1 MTQELTTMP
10 DQGPAP
16 APFGQGRALATSV
29 NAGAVSIESDRA
41 IAEAQG
47 QLTLAKRFPRDLMAA
62 HAELM
67 MACKSMSFATIA
79 FYSKPQ
85 GGGKVTGPSIRLA
98 EEVARVVGNFQYGHR
113 ELSRDHKKSE
123 VEVFAWDMEKN
134 NYNKRQLTIMHV
146 RDTKEGP
153 KPLRDQSDIDM
164 KISNIA
170 SKQVRGLILAMM
182 PKWLVED
189 AVQECKKTIAGT
201 NDEPLE
207 VRVRKMTQAF
217 AKYGVT
223 PEHLEAHLGHKLDKV
238 LLDELVDMTGIYN
251 SLREGVPASEFF
263 GAQEEAKAK
272 TEAASDAASAIAEA
286 ASKGAAAKATKAAAA
301 TTKAAATPAKAAE
314 TPAAKPAEPEKAA
327 EPAPAAE
334 KEQQSGNS
342 VKDTTQA
349 TQPQGATDAGSDEDI
364 F

>member
-1 MTQELTTMP
+1 
-10 DQGPAP
+10 
-16 APFGQGRALATSV
+16 V
-29 NAGAVSIESDRA
+29 
-41 IAEAQG
+41 AEAQG
-47 QLTLAKRFPRDLMAA
+47 QLTLAKRFPRDLNSA

-67 MACKSMSFATIA
+67 TACKSPSFAAIA

-85 GGGKVTGPSIRLA
+85 GGGKVVGPSIRLA

-113 ELSRDHKKSE
+113 ELSRDGKKSE

-146 RDTKEGP
+146 RDTKDGP
-153 KPLRDQSDIDM
+153 KPLRDQADIDM

-189 AVQECKKTIAGT
+189 AVQECKKTLAGT
-201 NDEPLE
+201 NDEPID

-217 AKYGVT
+217 AKFGVKAD
-223 PEHLEAHLGHKLDKV
+223 HLEAYLGHSLDSV

-251 SLREGVPASEFF
+251 ALREGAPASDFF
-263 GAQEEAKAK
+263 GQQEAAEAKANTADTIK
-272 TEAASDAASAIAEA
+272 AT
-286 ASKGAAAKATKAAAA
+286 AAKAAAPKPAA
-301 TTKAAATPAKAAE
+301 
-314 TPAAKPAEPEKAA
+314 AAKPAA
-327 EPAPAAE
+327 EPKAPVAEAPPVAASDKQSNPV
-334 KEQQSGNS
+334 KETSKASAVETPS
-342 VKDTTQA
+342 VTAGPLVADD
-349 TQPQGATDAGSDEDI
+349 DAGDV

>member
-1 MTQELTTMP
+1 MSNELSHLP
-10 DQGPAP
+10 DQGPVP
-16 APFGQGRALATSV
+16 APFQTGRALAQSV

-47 QLTLAKRFPRDLMAA
+47 QLTLAKRFPRDLIAA

-67 MACKSMSFATIA
+67 TACKSPSFAAIA
-79 FYSKPQ
+79 FYAKPQ
-85 GGGKVTGPSIRLA
+85 GNSKIVGPSIRLA

-134 NYNKRQLTIMHV
+134 NYNKRQLTVMHV

-217 AKYGVT
+217 AKFGVT
-223 PEHLEAHLGHKLDKV
+223 TAHLEAYLEHKLDKV
-238 LLDELVDMTGIYN
+238 MLDELVDLTGIYN
-251 SLREGVPASEFF
+251 SIKDGDPASDYFGEKEAEGV
-263 GAQEEAKAK
+263 KA
-272 TEAASDAASAIAEA
+272 DAATGAAAAIAEA
-286 ASKGAAAKATKAAAA
+286 SKKGAAKAAKATPAAAA
-301 TTKAAATPAKAAE
+301 EKPAATPAAAE
-314 TPAAKPAEPEKAA
+314 KPVEQQQKA
-327 EPAPAAE
+327 APAAE
-334 KEQQSGNS
+334 TSKS
-342 VKDTTQA
+342 VEDTTQTPA
-349 TQPQGATDAGSDEDI
+349 PQAAPDDVEDV

>member
-1 MTQELTTMP
+1 MSNEITTMP

-16 APFGQGRALATSV
+16 APFGQGRALSTSI

-41 IAEAQG
+41 VAEAQG
-47 QLTLAKRFPRDLMAA
+47 QLTLAKRFPRDLIAA

-67 MACKSMSFATIA
+67 MACKSPSFAAIA

-85 GGGKVTGPSIRLA
+85 GGGKIVGPSIRLA

-113 ELSRDHKKSE
+113 ELSRDSKKSE

-153 KPLRDQSDIDM
+153 KPLRDQADIDM

-189 AVQECKKTIAGT
+189 AVQECKKTLAGT

-207 VRVRKMTQAF
+207 TRVRKMTQAF
-217 AKYGVT
+217 ARFGVT
-223 PEHLEAHLGHKLDKV
+223 TEHLEAYLGHKLDAV
-238 LLDELVDMTGIYN
+238 LLDELVDLTGIFN
-251 SLREGVPASEFF
+251 ALKDGAPASEYF
-263 GAQEEAKAK
+263 GEQEKKE
-272 TEAASDAASAIAEA
+272 ASAA
-286 ASKGAAAKATKAAAA
+286 ANASAADAINAAAKKGAATATPKPAAAK
-301 TTKAAATPAKAAE
+301 TTAPAKVVEKPPE
-314 TPAAKPAEPEKAA
+314 TPKESAAQAEP
-327 EPAPAAE
+327 
-334 KEQQSGNS
+334 GNS
-342 VKDTTQA
+342 VE
-349 TQPQGATDAGSDEDI
+349 DAGHAAASGSAPTSPPDDDGDM

>member
-1 MTQELTTMP
+1 MSNELVTQQQE
-10 DQGPAP
+10 GPAP
-16 APFGQGRALATSV
+16 APFGNGRALSTSV

-47 QLTLAKRFPRDLMAA
+47 QLTLAKRFPRDLIAA
-62 HAELM
+62 HSELM
-67 MACKSMSFATIA
+67 TACKSPSFAAIA

-85 GGGKVTGPSIRLA
+85 GGGKIVGPSIRLA

-113 ELSRDHKKSE
+113 ELSRDNKKSE

-189 AVQECKKTIAGT
+189 AVQECKKTLSGT

-217 AKYGVT
+217 AKFGVT
-223 PEHLEAHLGHKLDKV
+223 PEHLEGYLGHKLDGV
-238 LLDELVDMTGIYN
+238 LLDELVDLTGIFN
-251 SLREGVPASEFF
+251 ALKDGAPASEYF
-263 GAQEEAKAK
+263 GEQEKK
-272 TEAASDAASAIAEA
+272 EAASDAASAIKEA
-286 ASKGAAAKATKAAAA
+286 AKKGA
-301 TTKAAATPAKAAE
+301 TTA
-314 TPAAKPAEPEKAA
+314 AAKPAAA
-327 EPAPAAE
+327 RPAPAETAAPAPAKPTTVVKE
-334 KEQQSGNS
+334 SAKEQKVSGLVEDSNQAEQPEPT
-342 VKDTTQA
+342 TTQ
-349 TQPQGATDAGSDEDI
+349 PNDDDGDM